1 MRTVETV
8 AAAENMPI
16 CRPARVPDSSAS
28 PAWTLRSE
36 WCRPE
41 RSARDGHLGG
51 RPRKPR
57 PAEQIERILDKA
69 SKVVEESL
77 ENEDVRTR
85 LQAARETFDRILA
98 RPSRTTPDD
107 PLSVVI
113 EQVALLGG
121 RQWRRS
127 LGLKPHPLEFRRR
140 HDALDL
146 LAQLALLQ
154 AHARAGG
161 RRASSAL
168 PA

>member
-77 ENEDVRTR
+77 ENEDTRTR
-85 LQAARETFDRILA
+85 LQAACETFGRILGSA
-98 RPSRTTPDD
+98 AGLHGRDAD
-107 PLSVVI
+107 NPLSIVI
-113 EQVALLGG
+113 EEVAL
-121 RQWRRS
+121 RV
-127 LGLKPHPLEFRRR
+127 
-140 HDALDL
+140 
-146 LAQLALLQ
+146 
-154 AHARAGG
+154 AGNG
-161 RRASSAL
+161 DGASA
-168 PA
+168 